1 MRRQPP
7 RSTRTDTLS
16 PDTTLFRS
24 GSNSERTPVHFAW
37 KLNAQT
43 QLEAAAPFVD
53 DSQQFWANVSAKQLQ
68 RGYAIDTTA
77 PGAVIRISPQAGS
90 DRTTLSLSD
99 LELSVSGKYAPASR
113 AVERATTSDEI
124 GRAHV

>member
-1 MRRQPP
+1 MRI
-7 RSTRTDTLS
+7 SDWSSDVCSSDLC
-16 PDTTLFRS
+16 
-24 GSNSERTPVHFAW
+24 
-37 KLNAQT
+37 
-43 QLEAAAPFVD
+43 
-53 DSQQFWANVSAKQLQ
+53 QQFWANVSAKQLQ

-113 AVERATTSDEI
+113 AVERATTSDELRQAGADFSDGTMVFRVRPEI
-124 GRAHV
+124 GPGLLELRASNALGNR